1 MVGVV
6 GFVFDK
12 NDGVNKRVSEDDE
25 LGDATNSAAMGNDAN
40 SNSGTKDDFHSSTD
54 FEFYLQGLERAKII
68 VNKPL
73 PQVTMSSG

>member
-1 MVGVV
+1 M
-6 GFVFDK
+6 
-12 NDGVNKRVSEDDE
+12 
-25 LGDATNSAAMGNDAN
+25 GDATNSAAMGNDAN
-40 SNSGTKDDFHSSTD
+40 SNSGTEDDIHSSTD

>member
-40 SNSGTKDDFHSSTD
+40 SNSGTEDDIHSSTD

-73 PQVTMSSG
+73 PQVTISSG